1 VDGRCQI
8 KRGTHPLDR
17 AVLFPGEECLAC
29 NWTAVDADFNETTTG
44 SLEIGE
50 ANAPSAAWLDLLRV
64 PEPRSVVR
72 ARNKA
77 SRAKHATLISQQKA
91 AEKAAKPQLR
101 AAKKAEKA
109 RREEEKWET
118 IKEVDAVRPP
128 SPEPVDPNCI

>member
-1 VDGRCQI
+1 
-8 KRGTHPLDR
+8 
-17 AVLFPGEECLAC
+17 
-29 NWTAVDADFNETTTG
+29 
-44 SLEIGE
+44 
-50 ANAPSAAWLDLLRV
+50 
-64 PEPRSVVR
+64 
-72 ARNKA
+72 
-77 SRAKHATLISQQKA
+77 LISQQKA